1 MTPSVLET
9 LTRLLLWAGNRG
21 WMDLEV
27 TTATGILDI
36 LALLDRNDCPD
47 AHQITGM
54 VLVAKRATPSAQR
67 LELAQA
73 CAEFDNDGL
82 CAWVDGL
89 DLIQALLD
97 EASSQMTF
105 AYLDA
110 APRAHRTLL
119 LALAVTELRMVD
131 HASLKPGPGLNRWLE
146 ATAPGWLQRHQ
157 GLAPLLRD
165 KVPESLLSEFNTR
178 MAALGRRVRG
188 HLLTSRTSGPAG
200 MKALLGLDPPAIS
213 EVLVRMGTD
222 FLGRALQD
230 PSWKELKDHV
240 LRVLPKGAAM
250 RLEEG
255 GGLHPYN
262 PESIRHAQKWF
273 FQILLHL
280 GEEGI
285 IGLPCIDAIRAPAA
299 YLAKMDQLVFEHELA
314 SLDEQETMRL
324 LALVDRYTLTGAL
337 AEVSSASRDI
347 LYRRLPE
354 STVIRMEQEVA
365 RMTAYGRGRAVDPY
379 HATYNLIR
387 QIQLSRERFKDPSN
401 QT

>member
-21 WMDLEV
+21 WMNLEV

-36 LALLDRNDCPD
+36 LALLDRNGCPD

-54 VLVAKRATPSAQR
+54 VLVAKRATPSAQG

-73 CAEFDNDGL
+73 RAQFDDDGL

-97 EASSQMTF
+97 ETSGQMTF

-110 APRAHRTLL
+110 ASRAHRTLL

-131 HASLKPGPGLNRWLE
+131 HASLKPGPGLSRWLE

-200 MKALLGLDPPAIS
+200 LKALLGLDPPAIS

-255 GGLHPYN
+255 GGLQPYN

-299 YLAKMDQLVFEHELA
+299 YWRRWTNWFSNTNWPA
-314 SLDEQETMRL
+314 ST
-324 LALVDRYTLTGAL
+324 
-337 AEVSSASRDI
+337 SR
-347 LYRRLPE
+347 
-354 STVIRMEQEVA
+354 
-365 RMTAYGRGRAVDPY
+365 
-379 HATYNLIR
+379 R
-387 QIQLSRERFKDPSN
+387 QCGCWP
-401 QT
+401 